1 MYCYGTGRLTGCA
14 ESRNFKVNY
23 GTTEGSTPLRHP
35 RTDGR
40 TRSALQLILLQ
51 QQPLLGDSKLLLGAF
66 GNSFCLRHSPP
77 VQLQLLLQVLE
88 SVAQGQVRRADALW
102 VGKNHRGTE
111 RADRKT
117 PEELMKYVRRGEE
130 RVGELSAPAASS

>member
-1 MYCYGTGRLTGCA
+1 MYRWNQKHCIVIEWGRIQPAVWLTGCVD
-14 ESRNFKVNY
+14 SFMVNY

-51 QQPLLGDSKLLLGAF
+51 QQPLLGNGKLLLGTF

-102 VGKNHRGTE
+102 VGRTLRGREKADKKPLKN
-111 RADRKT
+111 
-117 PEELMKYVRRGEE
+117 
-130 RVGELSAPAASS
+130 